1 MICWSVGFGAF
12 KPVKLRHGLNLGDN
26 IEAKNAQE
34 ARLFLRAWLVE
45 SHKILESWL
54 AGTSRT
60 NFGADL
66 ILMRIGPAKEEE
78 PYDLTGIKLG
88 YAALLFEKL
97 DGGYTAAK
105 RVVEHNQRCGKPV
118 PQEILQ
124 ILARPEPVTNEKG
137 PSARY
142 GRRNLVVATL
152 LRILQINFGLKRYLG
167 APTADMASNRTEIES
182 VTAIAVIKDELA
194 PFSTTIRATSLAS
207 LERAARD
214 FEAKNPWF

>member
-1 MICWSVGFGAF
+1 M
-12 KPVKLRHGLNLGDN
+12 GDE
-26 IEAKNAQE
+26 IEARNAQE
-34 ARLFLRAWLVE
+34 ARLFLREYLNNHYKLLEAWL
-45 SHKILESWL
+45 SGASRADL
-54 AGTSRT
+54 TS
-60 NFGADL
+60 DL
-66 ILMRIGPAKEEE
+66 ILMLLGPAPKDE

-88 YAALLFEKL
+88 YAVLLFEKL

-118 PQEILQ
+118 PQVILQ
-124 ILARPEPVTNEKG
+124 ILARPGPVTNEKG

-152 LRILQINFGLKRYLG
+152 LRILQKNFGLKRYLG
-167 APTADMASNRTEIES
+167 TPTADMASNRTEIES